1 MNNHAHILFKEALTK
16 RLVLFAWAKERKKT
30 ISGEYAAIADKLIHT
45 LDEFEYIRESQVTIV
60 YLSSE
65 QRKCNQNRIIRGD
78 CNRASKRYDWCCPAD
93 FFIVLY
99 EPNIENLDEGQLETL
114 IRHELHH
121 VGIERKEDGTER
133 YYIQGHD
140 LEDFKVIIDEC
151 GVDWDVTK

>member
-1 MNNHAHILFKEALTK
+1 MK
-16 RLVLFAWAKERKKT
+16 
-30 ISGEYAAIADKLIHT
+30 ISEEYAEVANRLIDG
-45 LDEFEYIRESQVTIV
+45 LDEFQYIKESNVTIV

-65 QRKCNQNRIIRGD
+65 ETKKSQNRIVMGD
-78 CNRASKRYDWCCPAD
+78 CTKASKRYDWCCPAD

-99 EPNIENLDEGQLETL
+99 EPNIEDLDEGQLETL

-121 VGIERKEDGTER
+121 VGIEHKEDGTEN

-151 GVDWDVTK
+151 GVDWAQPK